1 MIWNHPAALAGLAL
15 VAAPLLVHL
24 LVRRHATRIVF
35 PAMRFVPAVRAAAVR
50 LRAPADP
57 GLLLLRM
64 VIVAAAAVAAAQPLL
79 KTAARQRAWDSRI
92 ARAVIVDTSASVPSA
107 DAARLAD
114 GALAGAFASHRFA
127 ASDLRDGLRRADE
140 WLATATAARHEIAL
154 VSDFQRGSIDEADVA
169 GVPRSTGV
177 TLLRTGHPQAVMR
190 DASVDGWRGARWDAS
205 LALEQASTQVTW
217 TRRDQTARTGLTVR
231 AAERDRA
238 AAGRAADAARSF
250 GVPHAEPARPV
261 EVSFDGAP
269 AVADTSPVTP
279 WIALAAIA
287 LRGSELVAETGA
299 RIEVGERDG
308 VMRVKAALPASSP
321 LAPAVVR
328 AALLAAAPRVFDP
341 EAERTAIEE
350 SVLSRWRRDAAP
362 VASTAP
368 GSDESDGRW
377 LWALALALLL
387 VEGIV
392 RRREAAIQER
402 EVHADAA

>member
-15 VAAPLLVHL
+15 VAAPVIVHL
-24 LVRRHATRIVF
+24 LVRRHATRMVF

-50 LRAPADP
+50 LRAPSDP
-57 GLLLLRM
+57 GLLLLRIG
-64 VIVAAAAVAAAQPLL
+64 IVAAAAVAAAQPLL

-107 DAARLAD
+107 DATRLAD
-114 GALAGAFASHRFA
+114 GALAGAFVSHRFA
-127 ASDLRDGLRRADE
+127 ASDLRDGLRRASE
-140 WLATATAARHEIAL
+140 WLATAAAARHEIAI

-169 GVPRSTGV
+169 GVARSTGV
-177 TLLRTGHPQAVMR
+177 TLLRAGQPRAVMHG
-190 DASVDGWRGARWDAS
+190 ASVDGWRGARWDAS
-205 LALEQASTQVTW
+205 LALESASTQVTW
-217 TRRDQTARTGLTVR
+217 TRGDQMTRTGLTVR
-231 AAERDRA
+231 AGEGDRA
-238 AAGRAADAARSF
+238 AADRAAHAARSF
-250 GVPHAEPARPV
+250 GVPHAEPSRPV

-269 AVADTSPVTP
+269 AEADTPPATP
-279 WIALAAIA
+279 WIVSAAIA
-287 LRGSELVAETGA
+287 LRGSELLAETGA

-321 LAPAVVR
+321 VAPAVVR
-328 AALLAAAPRVFDP
+328 AALLAAAPRIFDP
-341 EAERTAIEE
+341 EAERAVVDE

-362 VASTAP
+362 VASTAQL
-368 GSDESDGRW
+368 SDESDGRW

-392 RRREAAIQER
+392 RRRGASIQER